1 MKTTNSEE
9 LDFQW
14 YGVKVLYKYLIADKP
29 KEESLANILSRH
41 YPEVMENKTEQIRK
55 NFLLRNRDF
64 N

>member
-9 LDFQW
+9 LEVQW
-14 YGVKVLYKYLIADKP
+14 YDVKVLDKHLIADKP
-29 KEESLANILSRH
+29 KEENLANVLSGH
-41 YPEVMENKTEQIRK
+41 YPEVMENETEQLRK

>member
-1 MKTTNSEE
+1 MKIPNSEE

-14 YGVKVLYKYLIADKP
+14 YDIKVLYKYLIADKP
-29 KEESLANILSRH
+29 KEENLANVLSRH
-41 YPEVMENKTEQIRK
+41 YPEVMENETEQLRK